1 MNRKLANILL
11 SLPAVLCTVMCA
23 AALYMAI
30 VRPTLEYRVATIIST
45 SIVTLVGVNLT
56 VWILR
61 RKSKDS

>member
-1 MNRKLANILL
+1 MNPKLSNILL
-11 SLPAVLCTVMCA
+11 SLPAVLCTLICA
-23 AALYMAI
+23 AALYVTI
-30 VRPTLEYRVATIIST
+30 VSPTIEYRVATIIGT